1 MQIFLPLI
9 LITVLLNIL
18 TAPDN
23 LHAAVTGQTIQPDNF
38 CINQI
43 SEIPVQKA
51 ILKDSSAAFTHVN
64 HYLIDLKEKET
75 WIRETAIKLNQL
87 SGPAEEQYI
96 EKQVTDMEGYYQ
108 AGYRLQAQVI
118 FGLTME
124 NGYTWYPIR
133 RMTRSKS
140 VTLPWPLIIMVKS
153 ISTTVISVAES
164 SILFPA
170 RKTVQPVPLI
180 SLNILSATPT
190 IRVGQDCHLINIH
203 HY

>member
-108 AGYRLQAQVI
+108 AGYRLQGSGYIRFDNGEWIYLISNSAHDNEKVGDITLAMDNKRRFYINEGHVCGGIIHFTTQQVI
-118 FGLTME
+118 KKLSSDEFFRHFVSDQE
-124 NGYTWYPIR
+124 NADWITFVY
-133 RMTRSKS
+133 
-140 VTLPWPLIIMVKS
+140 
-153 ISTTVISVAES
+153 
-164 SILFPA
+164 
-170 RKTVQPVPLI
+170 
-180 SLNILSATPT
+180 N
-190 IRVGQDCHLINIH
+190 
-203 HY
+203 